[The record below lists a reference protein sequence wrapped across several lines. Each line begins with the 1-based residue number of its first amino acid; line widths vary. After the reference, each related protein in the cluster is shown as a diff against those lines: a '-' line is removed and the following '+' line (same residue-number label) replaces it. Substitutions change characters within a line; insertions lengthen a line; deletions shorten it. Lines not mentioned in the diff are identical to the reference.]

1 MSNAPAI
8 LASLLADCGLD
19 PSDTGGAIAFSSAD
33 PVVDSRHRLGEA
45 SAAAIAA
52 AAAGM
57 AALWRLR
64 GGEGQDIAV
73 DARRAAVLG
82 LRSIYHIEQSGHRH
96 DVPPRSSYP
105 PVSFF
110 DTRDG
115 KKVFVLRA
123 VAYTETLLKTLDLLN
138 CTFAPG
144 SMAAAI
150 AQWDGLDLEEA
161 LAEKRLV
168 GVMARTG
175 AEWRAHPQ
183 GALLASRPVIDIVK
197 IADSAPRVM
206 PAAERPLGGIRVL
219 DFTHVLAGPVVA
231 RTLAEQGAE
240 VLHITAPRHIDPVRV
255 AIDTG
260 LGKRSAFL
268 DLDLPEQAAVAR
280 QLAAGA
286 DVFTQS
292 WRPGSLQRHGLG
304 AEQLAEIN
312 PGLVYVSVSCYGSD
326 GPWARR
332 GGYEPCGQTACGF
345 VIDEGSADAPRMAVT
360 GTMNDYL
367 VGYLA
372 AAGAAAALLRQSRE
386 GGAYHVKVSLTRTSM
401 WLQDIG
407 RLPEADWPQGSM
419 AMTRDPEHMM
429 AIDSPMGRLTVPK
442 PIAQYARTP
451 AFWSRPPEPF
461 GASTPN
467 WEHSRKV

>member
-1 MSNAPAI
+1 MSIAPAI
-8 LASLLADCGLD
+8 LASLIKDCGLD
-19 PSDTGGAIAFSSAD
+19 PADTGGAVTLTGAD

-52 AAAGM
+52 AAFSM
-57 AALWRLR
+57 AALWRQR
-64 GGEGQDIAV
+64 SGEGQDITV
-73 DARRAAVLG
+73 DARRAVLPG

-110 DTRDG
+110 ETRDG
-115 KKVFVLRA
+115 RQFFVLRA
-123 VAYTETLLKTLDLLN
+123 VAYAETLLKTLDLLD
-138 CTFAPG
+138 CTFAPA
-144 SMAAAI
+144 SMARAVAK
-150 AQWDGLDLEEA
+150 WDALDLEDA

-175 AEWRAHPQ
+175 QEWRAHPQ

-197 IADSAPRVM
+197 IADSPPRAL
-206 PAAERPLGGIRVL
+206 PRADRPLAGLRVL

-240 VLHITAPRHIDPVRV
+240 VLHVTAPRHTDPVRV

-268 DLDLPEQAAVAR
+268 DLDYPEQAAAAR
-280 QLAAGA
+280 QLAATA

-292 WRPGSLQRHGLG
+292 WRPGSLDRHGLG
-304 AEQLAEIN
+304 VEQLVEAN
-312 PGLVYVSVSCYGSD
+312 PSLVYVSVSCYGSD
-326 GPWARR
+326 GPWAGR

-345 VIDEGSADAPRMAVT
+345 VIDEGTPDAPRMAVT

-372 AAGAAAALLRQSRE
+372 AAGTAAALLRQTRE
-386 GGAYHVKVSLTRTSM
+386 GGAYHVRVSLTRTSM

-407 RLPEADWPQGSM
+407 RLPEARWPGGPLSM
-419 AMTRDPEHMM
+419 APDPEHMM
-429 AIDSPMGRLTVPK
+429 GIDSPMGRLTVPK
-442 PIAQYARTP
+442 PIAQYSRTP
-451 AFWSRPPEPF
+451 GFWSRPPEPF
-461 GASTPN
+461 GASAPV
-467 WEHSRKV
+467 WEPRR